1 MLGSERPR
9 LELELL
15 DEAELR
21 GVILPEIA
29 GWKGVEQSGYH
40 THDVF
45 GHTLLTVGGTPP
57 DLLLRVAAL
66 FHDVGKPKTAKGD
79 GTFMGH
85 EEGGAEIARGA
96 LERLRFSQKEIEAI
110 VTLVR
115 LHLRPVFYRSER
127 TAGAV
132 RRLAP
137 DPGPLLLRLMALA
150 RPDTPPPPPPP
161 PQNPYPLQARL
172 HRA

>member
-29 GWKGVEQSGYH
+29 ACKGVEQSGYH

-85 EEGGAEIARGA
+85 EEDCAEIARGA
-96 LERLRFSQKEIEAI
+96 LERLRFSQTVIQSVFTI
-110 VTLVR
+110 IPQ
-115 LHLRPVFYRSER
+115 HLRPTVNR
-127 TAGAV
+127 
-132 RRLAP
+132 
-137 DPGPLLLRLMALA
+137 
-150 RPDTPPPPPPP
+150 
-161 PQNPYPLQARL
+161 
-172 HRA
+172 